1 MSQIGQCKD
10 ENICVQELNDLP
22 SQAQAECIADR
33 FAEISNLYQPLN
45 LEDVDIPDETKPAP
59 LFEPLHIH
67 KKIKSMKKKT
77 STIFGDIPWKIISE
91 FSVELSQP
99 LANIF
104 NTATLEGIWPK
115 SWKVEYVTPVP
126 KVYPPEK
133 IDDLRKIATTK
144 NLSKIYEALLSD
156 YITEDM
162 SPHIDRAQ
170 FGNQKGL
177 STTHYLIQM
186 LNKILTLLDTKNK
199 DEKMAVI
206 ALLVDWNKAFD
217 RQDPLLGIRAFIKN
231 GVRPS
236 LIPILASFFQNRRM
250 SVKWHGYLSGFREM
264 PGGGPQGCIFALLE
278 YLANSNDNAA
288 HIPIDMRFKF
298 IDDLTALEL
307 INLLLAGLS
316 SYDCK
321 NHVPSDIGVNQKFLA
336 AENTKSQA
344 YLNQIHSWT
353 QTNFMKLNAEKTKV
367 MVFNFSHENQ
377 FSTRLQLE
385 GKLLDTID
393 ETKLLGT
400 IITSNL
406 KWRKNTEFL
415 AKRAYKRMIILQ
427 N

>member
-1 MSQIGQCKD
+1 
-10 ENICVQELNDLP
+10 
-22 SQAQAECIADR
+22 
-33 FAEISNLYQPLN
+33 
-45 LEDVDIPDETKPAP
+45 
-59 LFEPLHIH
+59 
-67 KKIKSMKKKT
+67 
-77 STIFGDIPWKIISE
+77 
-91 FSVELSQP
+91 
-99 LANIF
+99 
-104 NTATLEGIWPK
+104 
-115 SWKVEYVTPVP
+115 
-126 KVYPPEK
+126 
-133 IDDLRKIATTK
+133 
-144 NLSKIYEALLSD
+144 
-156 YITEDM
+156 
-162 SPHIDRAQ
+162 
-170 FGNQKGL
+170 
-177 STTHYLIQM
+177 
-186 LNKILTLLDTKNK
+186 
-199 DEKMAVI
+199 MAVI

-264 PGGGPQGCIFALLE
+264 PGGGPQDCIFGLLE

-321 NHVPSDIGVNQKFLA
+321 NHIPSDIGVNQKFLA